1 MVAWTYGRFAALS
14 LALAVAAP
22 LGVEPAEAS
31 RGGRHADYYASG
43 RAAARAMYAGINQY
57 GHYRSAYHGSY
68 SSGGLQCVPFAREN
82 TGIELAG
89 NAANW
94 WDAAAGLY
102 ERGSRPEVGSIMNFR
117 ATGRMR
123 MGHVAVVSNVIDARN
138 VQIDHANWSGR
149 GVITRNVTVVDVSP
163 GNDWS
168 AVRVALGTGDFGSV
182 YPTYGFIYD
191 RPDKGTM
198 IANVGVARGVPV
210 VASTSLVM
218 ASLPQMNPVTIDLRP
233 AAARTAVLLAPQD
246 EEVAEAAD
254 DSARTHARRW
264 GGRALPVVTYGRGG
278 FTQVARFNRAEPAYL
293 RRGEMM
299 AAHYG
304 RAGDRLMA
312 GRMMGGQVLFIG
324 HGPLRGTQD
333 AGAARGGRAYAGLV
347 RTVSARAPQGE
358 QGLGRAAPGMPARGH
373 GQPAKHRG
381 RHA

>member
-1 MVAWTYGRFAALS
+1 MIAWTCGRFTALA
-14 LALAVAAP
+14 LTLAVATP
-22 LGVEPAEAS
+22 LGAEAS
-31 RGGRHADYYASG
+31 RGSRHAGYYTSG
-43 RAAARAMYAGINQY
+43 RAAARVMYEGVSQY
-57 GHYRSAYHGSY
+57 SHYRSAYRGGY

-94 WDAAAGLY
+94 WDNAAGVY

-149 GVITRNVTVVDVSP
+149 GVVTRNVTVVDVSP

-168 AVRVALGTGDFGSV
+168 EVRVALGTGDFGSV

-198 IANVGVARGVPV
+198 IANTSVVRGASVA
-210 VASTSLVM
+210 ASAPLIT
-218 ASLPQMNPVTIDLRP
+218 ASLPQVNPVTIDLRP
-233 AAARTAVLLAPQD
+233 AAARTAVLLAPRD
-246 EEVAEAAD
+246 EEAAD
-254 DSARTHARRW
+254 DSSGVRARRW
-264 GGRALPVVTYGRGG
+264 GGRALPVVTYGRGS
-278 FTQVARFNRAEPAYL
+278 FTQVARFGRAEPAYL

-324 HGPLRGTQD
+324 HGPIRGTQD
-333 AGAARGGRAYAGLV
+333 AGTAHGGRAYAGLV
-347 RTVSARAPQGE
+347 RTVSARAPQSE
-358 QGLGRAAPGMPARGH
+358 QTLGRATPARGH
-373 GQPAKHRG
+373 AEPAKRRG

>member
-1 MVAWTYGRFAALS
+1 MSATPAAAWR
-14 LALAVAAP
+14 
-22 LGVEPAEAS
+22 GVGAGS
-31 RGGRHADYYASG
+31 YYASS
-43 RAAARAMYAGINQY
+43 RAAARVMYAGASHY
-57 GHYRSAYHGSY
+57 SHYRSGYRGSY
-68 SSGGLQCVPFAREN
+68 SSGLQCVPFAREN

-94 WDAAAGLY
+94 WDNAAGIY

-168 AVRVALGTGDFGSV
+168 AVRVALGNGDFGSV

-198 IANVGVARGVPV
+198 TANVGVVRGVPAVAPVPV
-210 VASTSLVM
+210 VA
-218 ASLPQMNPVTIDLRP
+218 ASLAMPTPATLDLRP
-233 AAARTAVLLAPQD
+233 AAERPIVLLAPQAGD
-246 EEVAEAAD
+246 GVEAAD
-254 DSARTHARRW
+254 DSAGVQTRRW
-264 GGRALPVVTYGRGG
+264 GGRALPTVTYGRSSYA
-278 FTQVARFNRAEPAYL
+278 QVVRFGRAEPAYL
-293 RRGEMM
+293 RRGEAM
-299 AAHYG
+299 AARYG

-312 GRMMGGQVLFIG
+312 GRMMGGQVLFLG
-324 HGPLRGTQD
+324 HGPLRASQD
-333 AGAARGGRAYAGLV
+333 WGAARGGRAYAGLV
-347 RTVSARAPQGE
+347 RMVSAHAPQY
-358 QGLGRAAPGMPARGH
+358 GRNAGVIPAGAPGRGH
-373 GQPAKHRG
+373 VETGKHRG